1 MNFLKNLPIKKKL
14 LVSIIIPM
22 LAILVVS
29 SILLFQGF
37 NKYKNYD
44 KLEVLMNLN
53 ASISHLVHETQKE
66 RGATAGFIG
75 SKGSKFKNIL
85 ANQREL
91 TNKKLNE
98 LNSFISSNNL
108 HAILNEENSNRL
120 KKVLNEIGKVN
131 NIRSQ
136 VDGFNI
142 SLKNALGYYTNLNS
156 MFLKYITLTAKQS
169 LDNTISLETMAYYSF
184 LESKERA
191 GIERA
196 VGSAIFGANKLLPGL
211 QAKFITLIAQQDA
224 HMSTFETLGI
234 KEAVSFKNNSIQG
247 EAVKEVDRLRKLIIT
262 NNNGQGD
269 FNIDATYWF
278 KTITKKINLLKKTD
292 DYLSEM
298 VINDTITKKEEA
310 LNKFIL
316 LTTFLVIV
324 IVLTLLIASYN
335 TRTMIESI
343 MKIRHG
349 IEVFFDFMN
358 RKRNTFEHIDVTSK
372 GELGEIAQ
380 FINKNLEVLE
390 KELEQDMKCVGEAI
404 LVLNKL
410 EQGSYHNQV
419 MSMPA
424 NPQIRTF
431 AKTINKMLQNQEALM
446 NNILDELNKYTNYD
460 YLSKIENKDIHGETK
475 KLIDGINALGE
486 AITSMLRENK
496 NNGDILSQNSQ
507 ELSSN
512 VEHLNNSALSQ
523 AASIEETAASV
534 EETTASI
541 REISSQ
547 AITMQE
553 LSKETLTYA
562 NEGKNLASQT
572 QKSMEE
578 INSATQEINEA
589 ITIIDQIAF
598 QTNILSLNAA
608 VEAATAGEA
617 GKGFAV
623 VAQEVRNLA
632 GRSAEAAKDIKEL
645 VEKANLKAGEGKNS
659 SEKMIEGFSK
669 LNEKIESTSEIISSV
684 TDSTQE
690 QSRTISQINEA
701 ITKIDQLTQENAKV
715 ATNAK
720 DIASKTNDIALE
732 IIKNT
737 DSKKFN

>member
-1 MNFLKNLPIKKKL
+1 MNFLKDLPIKSKL
-14 LVSIIIPM
+14 LVTITIPM
-22 LAILVVS
+22 IAILIVS
-29 SILLFQGF
+29 SILLFQGYTKYNNLKELEILMKF
-37 NKYKNYD
+37 NSK
-44 KLEVLMNLN
+44 
-53 ASISHLVHETQKE
+53 ISHLVHETQKE
-66 RGATAGFIG
+66 RGATAGFLG
-75 SKGSKFKNIL
+75 SKGVKFKDIL
-85 ANQREL
+85 SKQRDL

-98 LNSFISSNNL
+98 LKLFIKDNELTTLINSNEKENL
-108 HAILNEENSNRL
+108 DTILNEISKINSIRTKVSSFDIPL
-120 KKVLNEIGKVN
+120 K
-131 NIRSQ
+131 
-136 VDGFNI
+136 DAI
-142 SLKNALGYYTNLNS
+142 SYYTNLNS
-156 MFLKYITLTAKQS
+156 IFLKYITITSKQS
-169 LDNTISLETMAYYSF
+169 LNSEITMETMSYYAF
-184 LESKERA
+184 LEAKERA

-196 VGSAIFGANKLLPGL
+196 VGSAIFAANKLLPGF

-224 HMSTFETLGI
+224 YMSTFNSLAKKNFI
-234 KEAVSFKNNSIQG
+234 KFKNENLKGKSI
-247 EAVKEVDRLRKLIIT
+247 EEVKRLREVIISS
-262 NNNGQGD
+262 NQGN
-269 FNIDATYWF
+269 FNIDATHWF
-278 KTITKKINLLKKTD
+278 KTITNKINLLKKID
-292 DYLSEM
+292 DYISNE
-298 VINDTITKKEEA
+298 VITDTIIKKDKA
-310 LNKFIL
+310 LNKFL
-316 LTTFLVIV
+316 LLSIFVIV
-324 IVLTLLIASYN
+324 IILITALIAIYN
-335 TRTMIESI
+335 TKTMINSI

-358 RKRNTFEHIDVTSK
+358 RKRNTFDHIDVTSR

-380 FINKNLEVLE
+380 FINKNLEILE
-390 KELEQDMKCVGEAI
+390 IELEQDMKCVGEAI

-410 EQGSYHNQV
+410 EQGNYHNQV

-446 NNILDELNKYTNYD
+446 NNILDELNKYTSYD
-460 YLSKIENKDIHGETK
+460 YLSKIDNKNIHGETK

-486 AITSMLRENK
+486 AITAMLRENK
-496 NNGDILSQNSQ
+496 NNGDLLNENSK

-512 VEHLNNSALSQ
+512 VEQLSNSALSQ
-523 AASIEETAASV
+523 AASIEETAASI

-547 AITMQE
+547 AINMQQ

-562 NEGKNLASQT
+562 NDGKNLARKT
-572 QKSMEE
+572 QNSMEE
-578 INSATQEINEA
+578 INNATQEINEA

-632 GRSAEAAKDIKEL
+632 GRSAEAAKEIQEL
-645 VEKANLKAGEGKNS
+645 VEKAKEKAAEGKNS
-659 SEKMIEGFSK
+659 SEEMIEGFNK
-669 LNEKIESTSEIISSV
+669 LNEKIENTSDIIASV

-715 ATNAK
+715 ANNAK
-720 DIASKTNDIALE
+720 DIAAKTNDIAIE

-737 DSKKFN
+737 NSKKFN

>member
-22 LAILVVS
+22 LAVLVVS
-29 SILLFQGF
+29 SILLFQGYI
-37 NKYKNYD
+37 KYKNYV
-44 KLEVLMNLN
+44 KLETLMSLN

-66 RGATAGFIG
+66 RGATAGYIG
-75 SKGSKFKNIL
+75 SKGAKFKDIL

-91 TNKKLNE
+91 TNQKLKD
-98 LNSFISSNNL
+98 LNSYISSNNL
-108 HAILNEENSNRL
+108 YSILNEKNANRL
-120 KKVLNEIGKVN
+120 KNILNEIGKVN
-131 NIRSQ
+131 SIRGE

-156 MFLKYITLTAKQS
+156 MFLKYITLTSKQS
-169 LDNTISLETMAYYSF
+169 LDNEIAIETMAYYTF

-196 VGSAIFGANKLLPGL
+196 VGSAIFGANNLIPGF
-211 QAKFITLIAQQDA
+211 QARFITLIAQQDA
-224 HMSTFETLGI
+224 YMNSFETLAT
-234 KEAVSFKNNSIQG
+234 KELIDFKDATIQG
-247 EAVKEVDRLRKLIIT
+247 ESVNEVNRLRKLIIT
-262 NNNGQGD
+262 NNDGQGN
-269 FNIDATYWF
+269 FNVDATYWF

-292 DYLSEM
+292 DYLSEK
-298 VINDTITKKEEA
+298 IISDTLIKEKEA
-310 LNKFIL
+310 LNKFIM
-316 LTTFLVIV
+316 LTVFLVLV
-324 IVLTLLIASYN
+324 IAITLFIASYN
-335 TRTMIESI
+335 TRTIIDSI
-343 MKIRHG
+343 MKIRNG
-349 IEVFFDFMN
+349 IEIFFDFMN
-358 RKRNTFEHIDVTSK
+358 RKRNTFDHIDVKTK

-380 FINKNLEVLE
+380 FINKNLETLE
-390 KELEQDMKCVGEAI
+390 RELEQDMKCVGEAI

-424 NPQIRTF
+424 NPQIKTF
-431 AKTINKMLQNQEALM
+431 AKTINKMLVNQETLM
-446 NNILDELNKYTNYD
+446 NNILDELDKYTNYN
-460 YLSKIENKDIHGETK
+460 YLSKINNDNIHGETK

-486 AITSMLRENK
+486 AITAMLRENK
-496 NNGDILSQNSQ
+496 SNGDVLSQNSQ

-512 VEHLNNSALSQ
+512 VEHLNSSALSQ
-523 AASIEETAASV
+523 AASIEETAASI

-562 NEGKNLASQT
+562 NEGKNLAQKT
-572 QKSMEE
+572 QNSMEE
-578 INSATQEINEA
+578 INNATQEINEA

-632 GRSAEAAKDIKEL
+632 GRSADAAREIKEL
-645 VEKANLKAGEGKNS
+645 VEKANLKASEGKNS
-659 SEKMIEGFSK
+659 SEMMIEGFSK
-669 LNEKIESTSEIISSV
+669 LNEKIENTSEIISSV
-684 TDSTQE
+684 TNSTQE

-737 DSKKFN
+737 DSKQFN